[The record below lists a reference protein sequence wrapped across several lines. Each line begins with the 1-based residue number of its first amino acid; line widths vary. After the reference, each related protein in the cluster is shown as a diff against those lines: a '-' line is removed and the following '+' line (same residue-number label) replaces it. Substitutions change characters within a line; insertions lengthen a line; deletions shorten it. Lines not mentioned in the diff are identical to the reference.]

1 MKLSIKQINDL
12 ITGCTLAAELKPTDS
27 RLRHFI
33 TVFGYELSTEGHYR
47 EITKTISEQKVQS
60 TYFQIRDYEIPA
72 EYYDNGLEISD
83 SILESDRILEGI
95 CGIYNL
101 EEELTR
107 YLSDF
112 SLLIPEWKCGNPL

>member
-1 MKLSIKQINDL
+1 M
-12 ITGCTLAAELKPTDS
+12 
-27 RLRHFI
+27 
-33 TVFGYELSTEGHYR
+33 
-47 EITKTISEQKVQS
+47 
-60 TYFQIRDYEIPA
+60 

>member
-33 TVFGYELSTEGHYR
+33 TVFGYELSIEGHYR

-60 TYFQIRDYEIPA
+60 TYFQIRDYEIPV

>member
-1 MKLSIKQINDL
+1 MKLSVKQINNL

-33 TVFGYELSTEGHYR
+33 TVFGYELSAEGHYR
-47 EITKTISEQKVQS
+47 QISRTISEQKVQS
-60 TYFQIRDYEIPA
+60 TYFQIRDYEIPV
-72 EYYDNGLEISD
+72 EYYHNGLEISD
-83 SILESDRILEGI
+83 SILKNDRILEGI
-95 CGIYNL
+95 CGIYDL

-112 SLLIPEWKCGNPL
+112 ALLIPERECDNPL

>member
-12 ITGCTLAAELKPTDS
+12 ITGCTLAAELNPTDS

-60 TYFQIRDYEIPA
+60 TYFQIRDYEIPV

>member
-1 MKLSIKQINDL
+1 MNKKF
-12 ITGCTLAAELKPTDS
+12 K
-27 RLRHFI
+27 
-33 TVFGYELSTEGHYR
+33 
-47 EITKTISEQKVQS
+47 S
-60 TYFQIRDYEIPA
+60 TYFQIRDYEIPV

-112 SLLIPEWKCGNPL
+112 FLC

>member
-1 MKLSIKQINDL
+1 MKLSIKQIDDL
-12 ITGCTLAAELKPTDS
+12 ITACTLAAELKPTDS

-60 TYFQIRDYEIPA
+60 TYFQIRDYEIPV